1 MDLPG
6 HERFVRAMVSGATG
20 MRAVLL
26 AVDAH
31 EGIKPQ
37 TVEHLEIARLIGVR
51 RGVLALTKADLAT
64 PRPSRRARPRSPPP
78 RPAPGSR
85 PVR

>member
-1 MDLPG
+1 
-6 HERFVRAMVSGATG
+6 

-26 AVDAH
+26 AVDAN

-51 RGVLALTKADLAT
+51 RGVLALTQG
-64 PRPSRRARPRSPPP
+64 
-78 RPAPGSR
+78 GSR
-85 PVR
+85 VAGDDRRPLRRDRRRGLRGPGWRSGR